1 MGLTIWSAVFT
12 LQTVQDTAKD
22 VSESLNGLI
31 GADLQRQAKPLLA
44 AAGWNFA
51 DAWPEDHGWNS
62 DAPVIDEGKTI
73 GVSFVTSP
81 ELDDEASDGRA
92 PNDRWRIVIGLDTG
106 MFDKT
111 KARRF
116 ELLRAIARDVENVC
130 TTLGAS
136 GLVWEIGGPQT
147 TGAAKAH

>member
-51 DAWPEDHGWNS
+51 DAWPEDHGWAS

-73 GVSFVTSP
+73 GVSLVTSP
-81 ELDDEASDGRA
+81 ELDDDASGGRA
-92 PNDRWRIVIGLDTG
+92 PNDRWRIAVGLDTG
-106 MFDKT
+106 MFAKT
-111 KARRF
+111 KARRS
-116 ELLRAIARDVENVC
+116 ELLRALARDVESVC
-130 TTLGAS
+130 TTLGAIE
-136 GLVWEIGGPQT
+136 LVWEIGGPQT
-147 TGAAKAH
+147 TGTAKAL

>member
-1 MGLTIWSAVFT
+1 
-12 LQTVQDTAKD
+12 
-22 VSESLNGLI
+22 
-31 GADLQRQAKPLLA
+31 
-44 AAGWNFA
+44 
-51 DAWPEDHGWNS
+51 
-62 DAPVIDEGKTI
+62 
-73 GVSFVTSP
+73 
-81 ELDDEASDGRA
+81 
-92 PNDRWRIVIGLDTG
+92 

-147 TGAAKAH
+147 TGTAKAL

>member
-1 MGLTIWSAVFT
+1 MRTCLHC
-12 LQTVQDTAKD
+12 
-22 VSESLNGLI
+22 
-31 GADLQRQAKPLLA
+31 ADLQRQAKPLLA

-51 DAWPEDHGWNS
+51 DAWPEDHGWAS

-92 PNDRWRIVIGLDTG
+92 QNDRWRIVIGLDTG

-116 ELLRAIARDVENVC
+116 ELLRAIARDAENVC
-130 TTLGAS
+130 TTLRAT
-136 GLVWEIGGPQT
+136 GLVWEIGGPQAIGT
-147 TGAAKAH
+147 AKGR